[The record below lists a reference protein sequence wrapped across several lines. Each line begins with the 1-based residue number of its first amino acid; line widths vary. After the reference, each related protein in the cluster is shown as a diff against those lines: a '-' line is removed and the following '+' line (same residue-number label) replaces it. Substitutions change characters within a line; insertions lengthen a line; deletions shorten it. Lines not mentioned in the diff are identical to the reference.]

1 MKFVLAYTIC
11 SAITGFCN
19 TPAVHPVKFNT
30 WTDCTK
36 AGATVTIKVTNE
48 FKEKFEQLKQRER
61 PSLFDKVGPR
71 LENIFKPTT
80 KQTEQTEQT
89 EQTKQTEPLI
99 RKKA

>member
-36 AGATVTIKVTNE
+36 AGAMASIKVTNE
-48 FKEKFEQLKQRER
+48 N
-61 PSLFDKVGPR
+61 
-71 LENIFKPTT
+71 LENFN
-80 KQTEQTEQT
+80 E
-89 EQTKQTEPLI
+89 
-99 RKKA
+99 KKLYVSYFCNEKKGDDV

>member
-36 AGATVTIKVTNE
+36 AGAIASIKVVNDNL
-48 FKEKFEQLKQRER
+48 KKFN
-61 PSLFDKVGPR
+61 G
-71 LENIFKPTT
+71 
-80 KQTEQTEQT
+80 
-89 EQTKQTEPLI
+89 
-99 RKKA
+99 